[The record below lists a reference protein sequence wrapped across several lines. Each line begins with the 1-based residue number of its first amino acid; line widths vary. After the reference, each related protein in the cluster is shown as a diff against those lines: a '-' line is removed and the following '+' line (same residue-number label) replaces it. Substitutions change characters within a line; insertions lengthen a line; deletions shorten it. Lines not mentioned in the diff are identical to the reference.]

1 MEKPFENDPDTNVE
15 GEEEKVVFP
24 KTDDEAP
31 AAFASPKSVPV
42 VVVVVEVVEAACCAS
57 LCKKALLAR
66 ANTVLILSTKG
77 KTGKVEERKRRND
90 NQTKRTLPF
99 ACLF

>member
-31 AAFASPKSVPV
+31 AAFASPNLKD
-42 VVVVVEVVEAACCAS
+42 
-57 LCKKALLAR
+57 K
-66 ANTVLILSTKG
+66 
-77 KTGKVEERKRRND
+77 
-90 NQTKRTLPF
+90 PF
-99 ACLF
+99 LQRDVWDTDS

>member
-1 MEKPFENDPDTNVE
+1 MEKPLENDPDTNVQ

-31 AAFASPKSVPV
+31 AAFASPKSVP